1 MFSDTDRQP
10 VSSFVRDLWT
20 SSPRVAAALTGQ
32 AQTPTAAPAP
42 PAAPRAP
49 LDLFSDQPGNV
60 KALFGERS

>member
-32 AQTPTAAPAP
+32 AQTPTAAPA
-42 PAAPRAP
+42 APRAP

>member
-10 VSSFVRDLWT
+10 VSRFVRDLWT

-32 AQTPTAAPAP
+32 AQAPVAAPA
-42 PAAPRAP
+42 APGAP